1 MASAERSD
9 AALVAAVRA
18 GDERAFGELY
28 DRYVDRLFSLAAAI
42 VDDPADAEGAVADAF
57 LRLWRDRDHDA
68 DRGSVGAYLVM
79 ITRSRALDRRR
90 ADRRRRRR
98 EEKGAEADPAGLT
111 VPLASPMPAPDRA
124 AEMSEAGE
132 RVHEVLAQVT
142 EKQRAVI
149 GLAYL
154 EGLTHSEIADRL
166 SEPLGT
172 VKTRLRDG
180 MNKLRELAA
189 ARRASP

>member
-9 AALVAAVRA
+9 AALAAAVRA
-18 GDERAFGELY
+18 GDERAFEELY

-68 DRGSVGAYLVM
+68 ERGSVGAYLVM

-90 ADRRRRRR
+90 AHRRRRQR
-98 EEKGAEADPAGLT
+98 EEKGAEADPTGFA
-111 VPLASPMPAPDRA
+111 VPLAAPAPSPDRA
-124 AEMSEAGE
+124 AEMSEAGAWV
-132 RVHEVLAQVT
+132 RDVLAQVT

-154 EGLTHSEIADRL
+154 EGLTHSEIADHL

-180 MNKLRELAA
+180 MKKLRELAS
-189 ARRASP
+189 ARGGTP